1 MRLRW
6 LWVPAFAGTTGDGG
20 IPLTAETI
28 IQSLASGLLMG
39 LLYGLIAVGLAL
51 IFGLMDVVN
60 FAHGEFL
67 MIAMYATFFLFAFFA
82 IDPLLSAPL
91 VAAALF
97 VFGAVV
103 YLLIV
108 RFAVRATANA
118 AIVHIFS
125 TFGLAIVMRGLAQFF
140 FTPDYRSVT
149 HACLGGKTI
158 SIGGIFLPVPQLA
171 GAAVAIAAFGALY
184 FFINRTDFGRAL
196 EATREDAGAVAL
208 VGIDKNRVFALGWGL
223 GAALVG
229 LAGAIMSI
237 FFYIYPDVGASF
249 ALIADVTVALGG
261 FGSVFGAYAGG
272 IVVGLVEAT
281 TAPGLPPC
289 LKSARTHAGQLCG
302 VSGGRR
308 RSPGRPVRVDLM
320 DKYFAERRRREL
332 LLAACLAAVAALVP
346 L

>member
-1 MRLRW
+1 M
-6 LWVPAFAGTTGDGG
+6 
-20 IPLTAETI
+20 TAQAI

-67 MIAMYATFFLFAFFA
+67 MIAMYVSFFLFTFFA

-97 VFGAVV
+97 VLGAVV
-103 YLLIV
+103 YLLVV
-108 RFAVRATANA
+108 RFAMRAKANA
-118 AIVHIFS
+118 GMVQIFS

-140 FTPDYRSVT
+140 FTPDYRSIP
-149 HACLGGKTI
+149 HSWAGGKTI
-158 SIGGIFLPVPQLA
+158 SVAGIFLPEPQLI
-171 GAAVAIAAFGALY
+171 GALVAIAAFAGLY
-184 FFINRTDFGRAL
+184 FFIHRTDFGRAL
-196 EATREDAGAVAL
+196 EATREDPGAVAL

-229 LAGAIMSI
+229 LAGAVMAV

-249 ALIADVTVALGG
+249 ALIAYVTVALGG
-261 FGSVFGAYAGG
+261 FGSVFGAFAGG

-281 TAPGLPPC
+281 TALVLPPS
-289 LKSARTHAGQLCG
+289 LKSVGIYAVYLLVVFIRPRGLFGQ
-302 VSGGRR
+302 
-308 RSPGRPVRVDLM
+308 M
-320 DKYFAERRRREL
+320 
-332 LLAACLAAVAALVP
+332 
-346 L
+346 

>member
-1 MRLRW
+1 M
-6 LWVPAFAGTTGDGG
+6 
-20 IPLTAETI
+20 TAETI

-67 MIAMYATFFLFAFFA
+67 MIAMYATFFLFVFFA
-82 IDPLLSAPL
+82 LDPLLSAPF

-108 RFAVRATANA
+108 RFAVRAKANA
-118 AIVHIFS
+118 GMVQIFS

-140 FTPDYRSVT
+140 FTPDYRSIPQSW
-149 HACLGGKTI
+149 LGGKTV
-158 SIGGIFLPVPQLA
+158 SIAGIFLPVPQLA
-171 GAAVAIAAFGALY
+171 GALVSIAAFAALY

-229 LAGAIMSI
+229 LSGAIMAM

-249 ALIADVTVALGG
+249 
-261 FGSVFGAYAGG
+261 
-272 IVVGLVEAT
+272 
-281 TAPGLPPC
+281 
-289 LKSARTHAGQLCG
+289 
-302 VSGGRR
+302 
-308 RSPGRPVRVDLM
+308 
-320 DKYFAERRRREL
+320 
-332 LLAACLAAVAALVP
+332 
-346 L
+346 